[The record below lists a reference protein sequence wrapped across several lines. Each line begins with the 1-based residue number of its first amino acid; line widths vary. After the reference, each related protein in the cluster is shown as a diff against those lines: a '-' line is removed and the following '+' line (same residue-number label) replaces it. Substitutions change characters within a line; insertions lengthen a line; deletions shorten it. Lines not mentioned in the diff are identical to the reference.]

1 MLKITVLVLM
11 CAAAEAKVALPERI
25 IFRKDHTFDSNCTLP
40 NGQKGVCR
48 SFMDC
53 GTAVAKRNEN
63 KTCYFEGTEQFVCCL
78 VPRPS
83 EIACSQY
90 FPFYRVEV
98 INGLI
103 TAFNEFPYMVAL
115 GWITTKPKVYDYKCG
130 GALIS
135 YKWVLTAAHCA
146 SVGGKEPSVVLSG
159 GVELTDTKFPP
170 TPIENIIIHPKY
182 EPKISYHDIA
192 LIKLT
197 EVPRETEPACIGDH
211 LPLISLNATAVGYGH
226 TVFGGKP
233 SNQLL
238 KAYLQ
243 TIETVL
249 CQFYFTDQDALPNGL
264 MDTQL
269 CAKDLQ
275 FNRDTCQGDSG
286 GPLVIT
292 RNNGYKAE
300 SFVIGVTSFGLGCAT
315 DAPGIYTNVAKY
327 LDWIEPILW
336 PDFIRKNEG

>member
-1 MLKITVLVLM
+1 MLKITVLVLIW
-11 CAAAEAKVALPERI
+11 AAVEAKVALPARI
-25 IFRKDHTFDSNCTLP
+25 TFPKDHTFDNNCTLP
-40 NGQKGVCR
+40 NGQQGVCR
-48 SFMDC
+48 KFMDC
-53 GTAVAKRNEN
+53 GTAVPERNEKP
-63 KTCYFEGTEQFVCCL
+63 KTCYFEGAEQFVCCR

-83 EIACSQY
+83 ELACSEY
-90 FPFYRVEV
+90 YYPREEV
-98 INGLI
+98 INGLV
-103 TAFNEFPYMVAL
+103 TAPNEFPYMVAL
-115 GWITTKPKVYDYKCG
+115 GWNTTKPNVYEYKCG
-130 GALIS
+130 AALIS
-135 YKWVLTAAHCA
+135 YDWVVTAAHCT
-146 SVGGKEPSVVLSG
+146 SVGGQEPAVVLAG
-159 GVELTDTKFPP
+159 GVELTSTRFPP

-197 EVPRETEPACIGDH
+197 DAPHETEPACIGDH
-211 LPLISLNATAVGYGH
+211 LPLISQNATAVGYGH

-233 SNQLL
+233 SDQLL

-249 CQFYFTDQDALPNGL
+249 CQFFFTDQDALPNGL
-264 MDTQL
+264 LDTHL

-286 GPLVIT
+286 GPLVLK
-292 RNNGYKAE
+292 GKAE

-336 PDFIRKNEG
+336 PHFTRKNEG